1 MELERFVGEVSASAP
16 CGADLDEAGELF
28 QLDMLAKWADP
39 EAEPDWRE
47 LQQAAVGALEKT
59 RDLRVGV
66 YLAAALLH
74 TEGVVSFCK
83 SLGLLRRW
91 LETWWDELYPLLDEG
106 DAAERCSALVN
117 LTEYYKVLKPLR
129 TAVLVEDRAVGRFS
143 LFDHEVAEGKVEWPA
158 DQEGEPP
165 TPALISAA
173 FTAVERE
180 GLETLAGAVR
190 GARDDLAAIESQ
202 FRDKAPPDDVPDL
215 ARLDHMLGDM
225 EKLLGNQLAQRQDA
239 PAPDGTPAD
248 AAGEGTGPGNIPAAA
263 AAVSTDGQ
271 IRSREDAVRALERV
285 MAYFQSH
292 EPSSPVPLL
301 LQRAKRLVHMDF
313 MDILQDMAPE
323 ALQQVQ
329 TISGR
334 KSTEDE

>member
-1 MELERFVGEVSASAP
+1 MELERFVGEVSAAPP
-16 CGADLDEAGELF
+16 CGVDLDESGELF
-28 QLDMLAKWADP
+28 TLDMLAKWGDP
-39 EAEPDWRE
+39 ESEPDWRE
-47 LQQAAVGALEKT
+47 LQQAAVAALEKS

-74 TEGVVSFCK
+74 TEGVVSFCQA
-83 SLGLLRRW
+83 LGLQRRW
-91 LETWWDELYPLLDEG
+91 LESWWAELYPLPDDG

-143 LFDHEVAEGKVEWPA
+143 LFDHEVAEGRAEWPS

-165 TPALISAA
+165 QPALITAA
-173 FTAVERE
+173 FKAVERE
-180 GLETLAGAVR
+180 GLEALEGAVR
-190 GARDDLAAIESQ
+190 GAREDLAAIEGL

-215 ARLDHMLGDM
+215 TRLRNMLGDI
-225 EKLLGNQLAQRQDA
+225 EKLLTSQLALRE
-239 PAPDGTPAD
+239 D
-248 AAGEGTGPGNIPAAA
+248 AAAPEAGAEPGDAQAGPGNIPAAA

-271 IRSREDAVRALERV
+271 IRSREDAVRALDRV

-301 LQRAKRLVHMDF
+301 LERAKRLVHMDF
-313 MDILQDMAPE
+313 MGILQDMAPD
-323 ALQQVQ
+323 ALQQVH

-334 KSTEDE
+334 KTSDDE

>member
-16 CGADLDEAGELF
+16 CGADLDEAGEIF
-28 QLDMLAKWADP
+28 QLDMLSKWADA

-47 LQQAAVGALEKT
+47 LQQAAAAALEKT

-91 LETWWDELYPLLDEG
+91 LEAWWDELYPLLDEG

-143 LFDHEVAEGKVEWPA
+143 LFDHEVAEGRVEWPA
-158 DQEGEPP
+158 DHEGDPP

-202 FRDKAPPDDVPDL
+202 FRDQAPPDDVPDL
-215 ARLDHMLGDM
+215 ARLNQMLGDM
-225 EKLLGNQLAQRQDA
+225 EKLLTSQLAQRQDA
-239 PAPDGTPAD
+239 APQE
-248 AAGEGTGPGNIPAAA
+248 AGEGAEDPGPGNIPAAA

-301 LQRAKRLVHMDF
+301 LERAKRLVHMDF
-313 MDILQDMAPE
+313 MDILQDMAPD

-334 KSTEDE
+334 SKTNDD